1 MLTFFWHLELPVAF
15 FETYFP
21 IRDLGVGLKDEN
33 MMMKKMMRQ
42 NLLMRGGLPYPSYH
56 LYFRNSSSIY
66 IYILR
71 IWTMKLQMRNVRKF
85 IAKLVGII
93 SKKSG
98 GQFI

>member
-1 MLTFFWHLELPVAF
+1 MAF

-66 IYILR
+66 IY
-71 IWTMKLQMRNVRKF
+71 
-85 IAKLVGII
+85 
-93 SKKSG
+93 
-98 GQFI
+98 